1 MIKAPTRMKTLH
13 HHDENRKPTRAKK
26 EEKIRKRRRLKAFSY
41 QSFFSFVVSVEGNR
55 GALKNEKKCLQQ
67 EKLFHF
73 QKKKTRIKKFS
84 LITSLCG
91 ILWSK
96 VPKSTYT
103 MCSHELE
110 EKG

>member
-1 MIKAPTRMKTLH
+1 MMKT
-13 HHDENRKPTRAKK
+13 EKQREQKRRK
-26 EEKIRKRRRLKAFSY
+26 KIRKRRRLKAFSY

-73 QKKKTRIKKFS
+73 QKKTRIKKFS